1 MNTTTFSKKIVQKK
15 VMIPAII
22 GVGILLS
29 VVFVAASPLGNSWAQ
44 QSLQQREMNDTTNV
58 SRYGEMP
65 KINGSVNVRDGIK
78 NFFVE
83 NAKTSFLTGVQSAQ
97 GQIANGTVLGGHIG
111 LTQGYLTYT
120 YIVANPTNDTVH
132 RVIIDAGNGQV
143 LHTSEGKQIGSLGKS
158 MFEPYGQERG
168 NEGFGGGWF
177 GPFGHGFG
185 PFHNS
190 GGFGP
195 FGGFWHNN

>member
-1 MNTTTFSKKIVQKK
+1 MNTKTFSKKIVQKK

-29 VVFVAASPLGNSWAQ
+29 VVFIAASPLENSWAQ
-44 QSLQQREMNDTTNV
+44 QSLQWRGIYETTNA
-58 SRYGEMP
+58 SQYIEMP
-65 KINGSVNVRDGIK
+65 KINGSVNVRDEIK

-83 NAKTSFLTGVQSAQ
+83 NAKTPFLTGAQTAQ

-120 YIVANPTNDTVH
+120 YIVANPTNDMVH
-132 RVIIDAGNGQV
+132 RVIIDTGNGQV

-158 MFEPYGQERG
+158 MFEPFEHERG
-168 NEGFGGGWF
+168 HEGFDGGWF

-185 PFHNS
+185 LFHN
-190 GGFGP
+190 GGGSGP
-195 FGGFWHNN
+195 FGGFWHNK

>member
-1 MNTTTFSKKIVQKK
+1 M
-15 VMIPAII
+15 
-22 GVGILLS
+22 
-29 VVFVAASPLGNSWAQ
+29 
-44 QSLQQREMNDTTNV
+44 
-58 SRYGEMP
+58 
-65 KINGSVNVRDGIK
+65 
-78 NFFVE
+78 
-83 NAKTSFLTGVQSAQ
+83 
-97 GQIANGTVLGGHIG
+97 
-111 LTQGYLTYT
+111 
-120 YIVANPTNDTVH
+120 VH

-158 MFEPYGQERG
+158 MFEPFGQKRG
-168 NEGFGGGWF
+168 HEGFGGGWF